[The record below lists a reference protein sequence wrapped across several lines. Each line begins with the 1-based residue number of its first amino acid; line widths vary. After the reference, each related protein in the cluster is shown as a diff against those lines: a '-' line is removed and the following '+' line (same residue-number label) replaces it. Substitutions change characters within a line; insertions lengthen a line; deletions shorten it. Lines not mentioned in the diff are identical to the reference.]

1 MSNPCFLYLLPIQL
15 CGTRQP
21 KHKQSFYGSI
31 LSENRHSVNTHYND
45 KLVVIQERK
54 ELNMYNYDKL
64 WQTMN
69 KKGIS
74 QYTLINEYEISE
86 SLLYRLRHNQ
96 SVSMHSINRLCDI
109 LECDIGDIVTYYRE

>member
-1 MSNPCFLYLLPIQL
+1 MWTGL
-15 CGTRQP
+15 P
-21 KHKQSFYGSI
+21 KHQQSFRGSL

-54 ELNMYNYDKL
+54 GLDMYNYDKL
-64 WQTMN
+64 WQTMSR
-69 KKGIS
+69 KGIS
-74 QYTLINEYEISE
+74 QYTLINDYEISE